1 MSYIK
6 AGRRKLEISNENKVF
21 FPNSDITKGELIEYY
36 KQAGDMIIPYMKDRP
51 LTMRRFPD
59 GIEGK
64 SFYQK
69 NAPKGIPDWIKTE
82 AVKNHEGGTTNHI
95 ICNDVATLIFI
106 ANYGNITPHIWL
118 SKLNDLDRPDKI
130 IIDLDP
136 PGDDFEA
143 VRSAVKLIHK
153 LLAEELNLPV
163 FLMLTGSKGV
173 HVVLPLKPK
182 NKFDEVRDFA
192 SELADFLAQN
202 HPEKLT
208 TEVRKNKRKGR
219 LFLDVARNAYAQTGV
234 APYSVRAI
242 EKAPVAAP
250 VNYEEITEKSMNA
263 QKYNIR
269 NIFKRMGQVRDPW
282 KDINRHRFSLS
293 RAREKFE
300 KMKATA

>member
-1 MSYIK
+1 MSFIK
-6 AGRRKLEISNENKVF
+6 AGNRKLEISNEDKVF
-21 FPNSDITKGELIEYY
+21 YPDSGITKGELVEYY
-36 KQAGDMIIPYMKDRP
+36 KRAGDMIIPYMKDRP

-59 GIEGK
+59 GIEGN

-82 AVKNHEGGTTNHI
+82 AVKNREGGTTNHI

-106 ANYGNITPHIWL
+106 TNYGNITPHIWL
-118 SKLNDLDRPDKI
+118 SKLDDLDKPDKI

-136 PGDDFEA
+136 PGDDFKA
-143 VRSAVKLIHK
+143 VRSAVKLIYE
-153 LLAEELNLPV
+153 LLTDELDLPV

-173 HVVLPLKPK
+173 HVVLPLRPK

-202 HPEKLT
+202 HPRELT
-208 TEVRKNKRKGR
+208 TEVRKSKREGR

-242 EKAPVAAP
+242 ENAPVAAP
-250 VNYEEITEKSMNA
+250 VNYGELSDKSMNA
-263 QKYNIR
+263 QKYNIK
-269 NIFKRMGQVRDPW
+269 NIFKRMGQVKDPW
-282 KDINRHRFSLS
+282 KEINRHRFSLG

-300 KMKATA
+300 RLKSKV